1 MNTDKVQLTFF
12 LILFGAIG
20 ILAFFV
26 FLPFMAVLVTAIIF
40 AVVMEPLYNKVL
52 TKVRDHKSIAAGIV
66 VGVIS
71 IVGIGFLSIVL
82 TNVFGESKDL
92 YSRITTGQGDYLTV
106 ITHAIET
113 PIQKIIPNFSLD
125 LRLYADGA
133 INFVKTYAGKVVST
147 TASTIFYLFLGIFAF
162 FFFLRDGKEFREQ
175 LVSISPL
182 SDEIDVYILNKMKD
196 AINAVVKGTLF
207 IALLQGLLVGIGLAI
222 FGVPNPTLWGGLAVI
237 CAIIPGVGTAIV
249 AVPAIIFLVL
259 QATTSTAIGLAIW
272 QLVLVG
278 LIDNMLAPYLYGKG
292 SNVHHVLILFSV
304 LGGLAFFGPIG
315 FLFGPLVI
323 TLLFVLLRVYRVVV
337 LKIEKELND

>member
-1 MNTDKVQLTFF
+1 MNSDKVQLTFF

-26 FLPFMAVLVTAIIF
+26 FLPFMAVLVTAAIF
-40 AVVMEPLYNKVL
+40 SVVMEPLYNKVL
-52 TKVRDHKSIAAGIV
+52 LKVGNHRNVAAGIV

-71 IVGIGFLSIVL
+71 VVGIGFLSLVL

-92 YSRITTGQGDYLTV
+92 YARITTGQGDYLTA
-106 ITHAIET
+106 ITHAIQT
-113 PIQKIIPNFSLD
+113 PIQKIIPDFSVD
-125 LRLYADGA
+125 LRSYANGA
-133 INFVKTYAGKVVST
+133 INFVKTYAGTVVST
-147 TASTIFYLFLGIFAF
+147 TASTIFYIFLGIFAF
-162 FFFLRDGKEFREQ
+162 FFFLRDGKEFRAQ

-182 SDEIDVYILNKMKD
+182 RDEIDVYIISKMKD

-207 IALLQGLLVGIGLAI
+207 IALLQGCLVGIGLAI
-222 FGVPNPTLWGGLAVI
+222 FGVPNPTLWGSLAVI
-237 CAIIPGVGTAIV
+237 CAIIPGVGTALV
-249 AVPAIIFLVL
+249 ALPAIAFLVI
-259 QATTSTAIGLAIW
+259 QGSTGAAVGLAIW
-272 QLVLVG
+272 QLILVG
-278 LIDNMLAPYLYGKG
+278 LIDNILAPYLYGKG

-337 LKIEKELND
+337 LKIEKDLND